1 MDRRTVLRAGAGAG
15 LAAGLWAPA
24 GRAAAAAGSEGRDW
38 GGLKRLL
45 GGRLY
50 FPGDP
55 RFAPLNM
62 PANHLYSHRVP
73 AAIACPRSHEEV
85 LATVE
90 WAGRHAIGVVP
101 RGGGHS
107 YAGYSTSDGGLL
119 VHLGG
124 MRDVTVNGTTLTAGA
139 GARELDVYA
148 ALKDTGLLLPG
159 GRCPE
164 VGVGGLVLGG
174 GIGPATRAY
183 GLTCDSLTGTTVV
196 TGDAYTA
203 RCDENSN
210 SELFWACRGGAGGNF
225 GINTSFTFTLHPVRT
240 ATAWYDLSWAW
251 KDAAPALKRLA
262 ELIAEP
268 RYRKSLTCQFGLRT
282 AGERRVHAQ
291 GLCFGSE
298 RSEHPEQTLRT
309 LITRLRPRRSATGT
323 AGIWECMRRF
333 HETPP
338 GDPYAAGSIVAG
350 KDLGASVVD
359 ELVDSLG
366 SWKAASPDSRAA
378 VSFFAMGGADTALRP
393 ADTAYVHRDAT
404 FIVDLA
410 AHWSDADPAPVPD
423 ANRLQLQALHR
434 SLSRHLGTDAY
445 QNFPDPGLRNWQTAY
460 YGGNYAR
467 LQTVKRTV
475 DPARLFTYPQ
485 GIAPTP

>member
-24 GRAAAAAGSEGRDW
+24 GRATAATRKDRDW
-38 GGLKRLL
+38 AGLKQLL

-50 FPGDP
+50 VPGDSP
-55 RFAPLNM
+55 FAALNL
-62 PANHLYSHRVP
+62 PANHLYSHRLP
-73 AAIACPRSHEEV
+73 AAIACPRTHEEV

-90 WAGRHAIGVVP
+90 WAGRNVISVVP
-101 RGGGHS
+101 RSGGHS

-124 MRDVTVNGTTLTAGA
+124 MRDVTVKGTTLTVGA
-139 GARELDVYA
+139 GARHLDVYA

-159 GRCPE
+159 GRCPD
-164 VGVGGLVLGG
+164 VGVSGLVLGG
-174 GIGPATRAY
+174 GIGPATRSH

-225 GINTSFTFTLHPVRT
+225 GINTSFTFDLHPVRK
-240 ATAWYDLSWAW
+240 AVAWFDLSWDG

-262 ELIAEP
+262 ELIADP
-268 RYRKSLTCQFGLRT
+268 RHRKDLTCQFGLRT
-282 AGERRVHAQ
+282 SGETRVYAQ
-291 GLCFGSE
+291 GLFFGSE
-298 RSEHPEQTLRT
+298 RTLRQLVT
-309 LITRLRPRRSATGT
+309 PLRPRRSATGT

-333 HETPP
+333 YETAP
-338 GDPYAAGSIVAG
+338 GDPYVAGSIVAG
-350 KDLGASVVD
+350 QDLGASVVE
-359 ELVDSLG
+359 ELVDALG
-366 SWKAASPDSRAA
+366 RWKQASPASRAT
-378 VSFFAMGGADTALRP
+378 VSFFAMGGADTALRA

-410 AHWSDADPAPVPD
+410 AYWSDTDPTPVSE
-423 ANRLQLQALHR
+423 AGRQQLRALYR
-434 SLSRHLGTDAY
+434 GLSRTLGTDAY
-445 QNFPDPGLRNWQTAY
+445 QNFPDPDLRNWQTAY
-460 YGGNYAR
+460 YGRNYAR
-467 LQTVKRTV
+467 LQTVKKTV
-475 DPARLFTYPQ
+475 DPGRLFGYPQ
-485 GIAPTP
+485 GIAPA